1 MNKDIIESIIETE
14 LKDYIDFAT
23 ILAKGK
29 HKTLSP
35 PFTGYS
41 DSDIDILDFYHQ
53 FFTEYINCLK
63 RIDRNV
69 IDKVNITMQMF
80 INRFNNQTVKF
91 DIIHETIDLCN
102 AILEATT
109 QYFKGFPNVAYEKL
123 EYIFIENSCHLLQLL
138 PQLTCKNIQL
148 YRARKGKD
156 LQERKELFHTPFELR
171 TKCASCRFST
181 LGYPSLYL
189 ASSLET
195 ALLEVGAK
203 NPLEY
208 FCSCFKTNND
218 ICVVDL
224 ALPNRD
230 LTFWE
235 QYSLLVFYP
244 LIVACNLKVKNTD
257 EPFKPE
263 YVIPQ
268 LLTQIIRL
276 HSSGIIGISYTSTK
290 HKQVDY
296 TDFRQRNFVIYVPYA
311 DSSKEYS
318 KDLSK
323 LLYST
328 KPIQCNISANETIK
342 DLENK
347 CSHLE
352 FGEII

>member
-1 MNKDIIESIIETE
+1 MNKDIIESIIKTE

-23 ILAKGK
+23 TLAKGE

-35 PFTGYS
+35 PFISYS
-41 DSDIDILDFYHQ
+41 NSDIDILDFYHQ

-80 INRFNNQTVKF
+80 INRFNNQIVKF

-171 TKCASCRFST
+171 TKCASSRFST

-257 EPFKPE
+257 DPFKPE
-263 YVIPQ
+263 YIIPQ

-276 HSSGIIGISYTSTK
+276 HSSDIIGISYTSTK

>member
-171 TKCASCRFST
+171 TKCASYRFST

-235 QYSLLVFYP
+235 QYSLLIFYP
-244 LIVACNLKVKNTD
+244 LIVACNLKVKNNNY
-257 EPFKPE
+257 PFKPE

-276 HSSGIIGISYTSTK
+276 HSSDIIGISYTSTK

-311 DSSKEYS
+311 ESSKGYS

-328 KPIQCNISANETIK
+328 IPIPCNINANETIK

-347 CSHLE
+347 CSNLE
-352 FGEII
+352 FGKII

>member
-1 MNKDIIESIIETE
+1 
-14 LKDYIDFAT
+14 
-23 ILAKGK
+23 
-29 HKTLSP
+29 
-35 PFTGYS
+35 
-41 DSDIDILDFYHQ
+41 
-53 FFTEYINCLK
+53 
-63 RIDRNV
+63 
-69 IDKVNITMQMF
+69 MQMF

-171 TKCASCRFST
+171 TKCASYRFST

-257 EPFKPE
+257 DPFKPE

-276 HSSGIIGISYTSTK
+276 HSSDIIGISYTSTK

>member
-1 MNKDIIESIIETE
+1 MNKDIIESIIKTE

-69 IDKVNITMQMF
+69 IDKVNITMHMF

-171 TKCASCRFST
+171 TKCASYRFST

-257 EPFKPE
+257 DPFKPE

-276 HSSGIIGISYTSTK
+276 HSSDIIGISYTSTK

-328 KPIQCNISANETIK
+328 KPIQCNINANETIK

>member
-1 MNKDIIESIIETE
+1 MNKDIIESIIKTE

-171 TKCASCRFST
+171 TKCASNRFST

-257 EPFKPE
+257 DPFKPE

-276 HSSGIIGISYTSTK
+276 HSSDIIGISYTSTK

>member
-1 MNKDIIESIIETE
+1 MNKDIIESIIKTE

-23 ILAKGK
+23 TLAKGE

-35 PFTGYS
+35 PFISYS
-41 DSDIDILDFYHQ
+41 NSDIDILDFYHQ

-80 INRFNNQTVKF
+80 INRFNNHTVKF

-171 TKCASCRFST
+171 TKCASYRFST

-257 EPFKPE
+257 DPFKPE

-276 HSSGIIGISYTSTK
+276 HSSDIIGISYTSTK

-352 FGEII
+352 LGEII

>member
-1 MNKDIIESIIETE
+1 MNKDIIESIIKIG

-23 ILAKGK
+23 TLAKGK

-41 DSDIDILDFYHQ
+41 NSDIDILDFYHQ

-69 IDKVNITMQMF
+69 IDKVNITMPMF

-148 YRARKGKD
+148 YRARKGKN

-171 TKCASCRFST
+171 TKCASYRFST

-257 EPFKPE
+257 DPFKPE

-276 HSSGIIGISYTSTK
+276 HSSDIIGISYTSTK

>member
-1 MNKDIIESIIETE
+1 MNKDIIESIIETV

-80 INRFNNQTVKF
+80 INSFNNQTVKF
-91 DIIHETIDLCN
+91 DIIHEIIDLCN

-171 TKCASCRFST
+171 TKCASYRFST

-257 EPFKPE
+257 DPFKPE

-276 HSSGIIGISYTSTK
+276 HSSDIIGISYTSTK

-296 TDFRQRNFVIYVPYA
+296 TDFKQRNFVIYVPYA
-311 DSSKEYS
+311 ESSKGYS

-328 KPIQCNISANETIK
+328 IPIPCNINANETIK

-347 CSHLE
+347 CSNLE

>member
-1 MNKDIIESIIETE
+1 MNKDIIDSIIKTE

-23 ILAKGK
+23 TLAKGE

-35 PFTGYS
+35 PFISYS
-41 DSDIDILDFYHQ
+41 NSDIDILDFYHQ

-171 TKCASCRFST
+171 TKCASNRFST

-195 ALLEVGAK
+195 ALLEVVAK

-257 EPFKPE
+257 DPFKPE

-276 HSSGIIGISYTSTK
+276 HSSDIIGISYTSTK

>member
-1 MNKDIIESIIETE
+1 MNKDIIESIIKTE

-23 ILAKGK
+23 TLAKGE

-35 PFTGYS
+35 PFISYS
-41 DSDIDILDFYHQ
+41 NSDIDILDFYLQ

-80 INRFNNQTVKF
+80 INRLNNQTVKF

-171 TKCASCRFST
+171 TKCASYRFST

-257 EPFKPE
+257 DPFKPE

-276 HSSGIIGISYTSTK
+276 HSSDIIGISYTSTK

-352 FGEII
+352 FSEII

>member
-1 MNKDIIESIIETE
+1 MNKDIIESIIKTE

-23 ILAKGK
+23 TLAKGE

-35 PFTGYS
+35 PFISYS
-41 DSDIDILDFYHQ
+41 NSDIDILDFYHQ

-171 TKCASCRFST
+171 TKCASYRFST

-195 ALLEVGAK
+195 ALLEVGVK

-257 EPFKPE
+257 DPFKPE

-268 LLTQIIRL
+268 LLTQVIRL
-276 HSSGIIGISYTSTK
+276 HSSDIIGISYTSTK

>member
-1 MNKDIIESIIETE
+1 MNKDIIESIINSEF
-14 LKDYIDFAT
+14 KDYIDFAT
-23 ILAKGK
+23 TLAKGE

-35 PFTGYS
+35 PFIRYS
-41 DSDIDILDFYHQ
+41 NSDIDMLDFYHQ

-109 QYFKGFPNVAYEKL
+109 QYLKGFPNVAYEKL

-171 TKCASCRFST
+171 TKCASYRFST

-257 EPFKPE
+257 DPFKPE

-276 HSSGIIGISYTSTK
+276 HSSDIIGISYTSTK
-290 HKQVDY
+290 YKQVDY

>member
-1 MNKDIIESIIETE
+1 MNKDIIESIIKTE

-23 ILAKGK
+23 TLAKGE

-35 PFTGYS
+35 PFISYS
-41 DSDIDILDFYHQ
+41 NSDIDILDFYHQ

-80 INRFNNQTVKF
+80 INSFNNQTVKF

-123 EYIFIENSCHLLQLL
+123 EYIFIENSSHLLQLL

-171 TKCASCRFST
+171 TKCASYRFST

-257 EPFKPE
+257 DPFKPE

-276 HSSGIIGISYTSTK
+276 HSSDIIGISYTSTK
-290 HKQVDY
+290 HKHVDY

-352 FGEII
+352 LGEII

>member
-1 MNKDIIESIIETE
+1 MNKDIIESIIKTE

-53 FFTEYINCLK
+53 FFIEYINCLK
-63 RIDRNV
+63 RIEKDV
-69 IDKVNITMQMF
+69 IDKVNITMQTL
-80 INRFNNQTVKF
+80 IYRHRKQIIKF
-91 DIIHETIDLCN
+91 DIIQETLDLCN

-171 TKCASCRFST
+171 TKCASHRFST

-218 ICVVDL
+218 TCVVDL

-257 EPFKPE
+257 DPFKPE

-276 HSSGIIGISYTSTK
+276 HSSDIIGISYTSTK

-328 KPIQCNISANETIK
+328 KPIQCNISTNETIK

>member
-1 MNKDIIESIIETE
+1 MNKEIIESIIETE

-63 RIDRNV
+63 RIDRNI

-171 TKCASCRFST
+171 TKCASYRFST

>member
-1 MNKDIIESIIETE
+1 MNKDIIENIIKTE

-23 ILAKGK
+23 TLAKGE

-35 PFTGYS
+35 PFISYS
-41 DSDIDILDFYHQ
+41 NSDIDILDFYHQ

-80 INRFNNQTVKF
+80 IKRFNNQTVKF

-171 TKCASCRFST
+171 TKCASYRFST

-257 EPFKPE
+257 DPFKPE

-276 HSSGIIGISYTSTK
+276 HSSDIIGISYTSTK

-352 FGEII
+352 FCEII

>member
-156 LQERKELFHTPFELR
+156 FQERKELFHTPFELR
-171 TKCASCRFST
+171 TKCASYRFST

-195 ALLEVGAK
+195 ALLEVVAK

-208 FCSCFKTNND
+208 FCSCFKANND

-257 EPFKPE
+257 DPFKPE

-276 HSSGIIGISYTSTK
+276 HSSDIIGISYTSTK

-328 KPIQCNISANETIK
+328 KPIQCNISANEKIK

>member
-1 MNKDIIESIIETE
+1 MNKDIIESIIKTE

-23 ILAKGK
+23 TLAKGE

-35 PFTGYS
+35 PFISYS
-41 DSDIDILDFYHQ
+41 NSDIDILDFYHQ

-171 TKCASCRFST
+171 TKCASYRFST

-218 ICVVDL
+218 IFVVDL

-257 EPFKPE
+257 DPFKPE

-268 LLTQIIRL
+268 LLTQII
-276 HSSGIIGISYTSTK
+276 
-290 HKQVDY
+290 
-296 TDFRQRNFVIYVPYA
+296 
-311 DSSKEYS
+311 
-318 KDLSK
+318 
-323 LLYST
+323 
-328 KPIQCNISANETIK
+328 
-342 DLENK
+342 
-347 CSHLE
+347 
-352 FGEII
+352 

>member
-1 MNKDIIESIIETE
+1 MNKDIIESIIKTE

-23 ILAKGK
+23 TLAKGE

-35 PFTGYS
+35 PFISYS

-53 FFTEYINCLK
+53 FFLEYINCLK
-63 RIDRNV
+63 RIEKDV

-102 AILEATT
+102 SILEATT

-171 TKCASCRFST
+171 TKCASYRFST

-230 LTFWE
+230 LTFGE

-257 EPFKPE
+257 DPFKPE

-276 HSSGIIGISYTSTK
+276 HSSDIIGISYTSTK

>member
-1 MNKDIIESIIETE
+1 MNKDIIESIIKTE

-23 ILAKGK
+23 TLAKGE

-35 PFTGYS
+35 PFISYS
-41 DSDIDILDFYHQ
+41 NSDIDILDFYHQ

-123 EYIFIENSCHLLQLL
+123 EYIFIENSSHLLQLL

-171 TKCASCRFST
+171 TKCASYRFST

-257 EPFKPE
+257 DPFKPE

-276 HSSGIIGISYTSTK
+276 HSSDIIGISYTSTK

-352 FGEII
+352 LGEII

>member
-1 MNKDIIESIIETE
+1 MNKDIIDSIIKTE

-23 ILAKGK
+23 TLAKGE

-35 PFTGYS
+35 PFISYS
-41 DSDIDILDFYHQ
+41 NSDIDILDFYHQ

-171 TKCASCRFST
+171 TKCASNRFST

-257 EPFKPE
+257 DPFKPE

-276 HSSGIIGISYTSTK
+276 HSSDIIGISYTSTK

>member
-171 TKCASCRFST
+171 TKCASYRFST

-257 EPFKPE
+257 DPFKPE

>member
-156 LQERKELFHTPFELR
+156 FQERKELFHTPFELR
-171 TKCASCRFST
+171 TKCASYRFST

-195 ALLEVGAK
+195 ALLEVVAK

-257 EPFKPE
+257 DPFKPE

-276 HSSGIIGISYTSTK
+276 HSSDIIGISYTSTK

>member
-1 MNKDIIESIIETE
+1 MNKDIIESIIKTE

-23 ILAKGK
+23 TLAKGE

-35 PFTGYS
+35 PFISYS
-41 DSDIDILDFYHQ
+41 NSDIDILDFYHQ

-63 RIDRNV
+63 RINRNV

-80 INRFNNQTVKF
+80 INRLNNQTVKF

-156 LQERKELFHTPFELR
+156 LQKRKELFHTPFELR
-171 TKCASCRFST
+171 TKCASYRFNT

-257 EPFKPE
+257 DPFKPE

-276 HSSGIIGISYTSTK
+276 HSSDIIGISYTSTK

>member
-1 MNKDIIESIIETE
+1 MNKDIIESIIKTG

-23 ILAKGK
+23 TLAKGK

-41 DSDIDILDFYHQ
+41 NSDIDILDFYHQ

-171 TKCASCRFST
+171 TKCASYRFST

-257 EPFKPE
+257 DPFKPE

-276 HSSGIIGISYTSTK
+276 HSSDIIGISYTSTK

>member
-1 MNKDIIESIIETE
+1 MNKDIIESIIKTE

-23 ILAKGK
+23 TLAKGE

-35 PFTGYS
+35 PFISYS
-41 DSDIDILDFYHQ
+41 NSDIDILDFYHQ

-80 INRFNNQTVKF
+80 INRFNNHTVKF

-156 LQERKELFHTPFELR
+156 LQERKELFHTPCELR
-171 TKCASCRFST
+171 TKCASYRFST

-257 EPFKPE
+257 DPFKPE

-276 HSSGIIGISYTSTK
+276 HSSDIIGISYTSTK

>member
-1 MNKDIIESIIETE
+1 MNKDIIESIIETV

-80 INRFNNQTVKF
+80 INSFNNQTVKF
-91 DIIHETIDLCN
+91 DIIHEIIDLCN

-171 TKCASCRFST
+171 TKCASYRFST

-257 EPFKPE
+257 DPFKPE

-276 HSSGIIGISYTSTK
+276 HSSDIIGISYTSTK

-347 CSHLE
+347 CSNLE

>member
-1 MNKDIIESIIETE
+1 MNKDIIESIIKTE

-23 ILAKGK
+23 TLAKGE

-35 PFTGYS
+35 PFISYS
-41 DSDIDILDFYHQ
+41 NSDIDILDFYHQ

-80 INRFNNQTVKF
+80 INRFNNHTVKF

-171 TKCASCRFST
+171 TKCASYRFST

-257 EPFKPE
+257 APFKPE

-276 HSSGIIGISYTSTK
+276 HSSDIIGISYTSTK

>member
-1 MNKDIIESIIETE
+1 MNKDIIESIIKTE

-69 IDKVNITMQMF
+69 INKVNITMQMF
-80 INRFNNQTVKF
+80 INSFNNQTVKF

-171 TKCASCRFST
+171 TKCASYRFST

-257 EPFKPE
+257 DPFKPE

-276 HSSGIIGISYTSTK
+276 HSSDIIGISYTSTK

-347 CSHLE
+347 CNHLE

>member
-1 MNKDIIESIIETE
+1 MNKDIIESIIKTE

-23 ILAKGK
+23 TLAKGE

-35 PFTGYS
+35 PFISYS
-41 DSDIDILDFYHQ
+41 NSDIDILDFYHQ

-102 AILEATT
+102 AILEATI

-171 TKCASCRFST
+171 TKCASYRFST

-257 EPFKPE
+257 DPFKPE

-276 HSSGIIGISYTSTK
+276 HSSDIIGISYTSTK

-352 FGEII
+352 LGEII

>member
-171 TKCASCRFST
+171 TKCASYRFST

-257 EPFKPE
+257 VPFKPE

>member
-171 TKCASCRFST
+171 TKCASYRFST

-244 LIVACNLKVKNTD
+244 LIVACNLKVRNTD
-257 EPFKPE
+257 DPFKPE

>member
-53 FFTEYINCLK
+53 FFLEYMNCLK
-63 RIDRNV
+63 RIEKDV
-69 IDKVNITMQMF
+69 IDKVNITMQTL
-80 INRFNNQTVKF
+80 IYRHRKQIIKF
-91 DIIHETIDLCN
+91 DIIQETLDLCN

-156 LQERKELFHTPFELR
+156 FQERKELFHTPFELR
-171 TKCASCRFST
+171 TKCASYRFST

-195 ALLEVGAK
+195 ALLEVVAK

-257 EPFKPE
+257 DPFKPE

-276 HSSGIIGISYTSTK
+276 HSSDIIGISYTSTK

>member
-171 TKCASCRFST
+171 TKCASYRFST

-244 LIVACNLKVKNTD
+244 LIVACNLKVRNTYD
-257 EPFKPE
+257 PFKPE